1 MFRNVSALLITLLSS
16 PQRSL
21 QQVRRGDETRG
32 GNFYKGKGEVSDGEE
47 GLDVERRGKDAN
59 KRLKDEREEVEAPN
73 VIARWR
79 DEDR

>member
-1 MFRNVSALLITLLSS
+1 M
-16 PQRSL
+16 
-21 QQVRRGDETRG
+21 
-32 GNFYKGKGEVSDGEE
+32 SDGEE

-59 KRLKDEREEVEAPN
+59 KRLKDKREEVEAPN